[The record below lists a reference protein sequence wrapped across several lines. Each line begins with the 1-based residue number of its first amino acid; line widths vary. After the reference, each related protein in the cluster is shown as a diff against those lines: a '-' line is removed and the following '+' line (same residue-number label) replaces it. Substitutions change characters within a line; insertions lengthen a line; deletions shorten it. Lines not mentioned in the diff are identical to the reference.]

1 VVKGGVDYCLL
12 NLAGLMEMLVF
23 GRNSSGGVSCD
34 FKDFSN
40 CQLCWCW
47 LFNCDCGPE
56 DVEMGLDGMVSYW
69 FMRPILSDPTHQF

>member
-1 VVKGGVDYCLL
+1 LVVADNVVVVKGGVDYCLL

-40 CQLCWCW
+40 CAGSLIVTVGQKMWKW
-47 LFNCDCGPE
+47 DWTE
-56 DVEMGLDGMVSYW
+56 
-69 FMRPILSDPTHQF
+69 